1 MLQKILLGVGVL
13 FFVSCG
19 GEEDIAVRTQFL
31 ACKEVKKITICVYP
45 DNPKKAKTIEI
56 SRSDWKHHQK
66 RGAHLGECTC
76 EELGNCPPPPVCG
89 DNKCDPHE
97 TCESCECDCGECP
110 PPPPFCGDGECDD
123 DETCESCEHDCGKCP
138 PPPPF
143 CGDGNCDS
151 HESCKTCKKD
161 CGKCPPPP
169 PFCGDHECGINE
181 TCESCEKDCGECPPP
196 PHVCGDGKCDIDES
210 CLTCEEDC
218 GECPYPPCPD
228 AGVVDSGLPG
238 DDLGVVDDAGVP
250 DANQQDQGV
259 TPQEDSGTPNGADA
273 GPTPPVNPND
283 SLAFAGGC
291 SAAGSGASAFSPVFF
306 LAMLLMLCVALYSQW
321 SVKMRSVILLL
332 LALLAVASF
341 LSTAQSQTLPNIQ
354 TQRLS
359 PAWGSSDFIGTQDG
373 KVSLSSVKLFYQYE
387 KDPLVVNRLP
397 GNQLVD
403 RIIERRHTLHVMGAF
418 SWKMFQFGVGLPVV
432 LHQEQ
437 WGNNRFQNGIGD
449 IRLGVKVRLLRH
461 NSFRLSMALDGS
473 LPTATAEMVGERNGS
488 FSPKV
493 IVSGR
498 LWKIDLAANAGFRL
512 RSDESF
518 TQPGFQ
524 NLSSGQLFVGSV
536 AGRLPIVQRKQFGLS
551 FVSDLMVAT
560 TMEKARNISLEDVPV
575 EWLNGLN
582 ARLNSLNFML
592 GAGAS
597 LTRGLGSP
605 QPRLF
610 ASLSYSFGK
619 CKKCAKPKVVVKEKE
634 KVIVRKEVVVVN
646 RLLMIP
652 PVYFDT
658 DKSELRDSS
667 KRILDRVVEMLKD
680 YPQIHKVRIEGY
692 TDHRASAKYNQKLSK
707 RRVDAVVDY
716 LKGKGVKLEKVERR
730 HFGENHQID
739 SGKTTK
745 GMQKNR
751 RVEFFI
757 SGRRK

>member
-31 ACKEVKKITICVYP
+31 ACKEDKKITICHYP
-45 DNPKKAKTIEI
+45 PGNPENVQTITV
-56 SRSDWKHHQK
+56 SRSSWKAHREH
-66 RGAHLGECTC
+66 GDHLGECSC
-76 EELGNCPPPPVCG
+76 EELKN
-89 DNKCDPHE
+89 
-97 TCESCECDCGECP
+97 
-110 PPPPFCGDGECDD
+110 
-123 DETCESCEHDCGKCP
+123 CP

-161 CGKCPPPP
+161 CGKCSPPP
-169 PFCGDHECGINE
+169 PFCGDHECGIDE
-181 TCESCEKDCGECPPP
+181 TCGSCEKDCGECPPP
-196 PHVCGDGKCDIDES
+196 PDVCGDGKCDIDES

-238 DDLGVVDDAGVP
+238 DDLGVAEDSGLP
-250 DANQQDQGV
+250 DAQQQDQGT
-259 TPQEDSGTPNGADA
+259 TPPEDSGTPSGADA
-273 GPTPPVNPND
+273 GPTPPVSPND
-283 SLAFAGGC
+283 GLVFAGGC
-291 SAAGSGASAFSPVFF
+291 SAAAGSGASVVNPVFF
-306 LAMLLMLCVALYSQW
+306 LTMLLMLCVALYSQW
-321 SVKMRSVILLL
+321 SVRLRSVVLLL
-332 LALLAVASF
+332 LALLAVVSSP
-341 LSTAQSQTLPNIQ
+341 LTAQSQTLPNIQ
-354 TQRLS
+354 AQRLS

-387 KDPLVVNRLP
+387 KDPLVINRLP

-403 RIIERRHTLHVMGAF
+403 RIIERRHTLHIMGAF
-418 SWKMFQFGVGLPVV
+418 SWRMLQFGVDLPVV

-437 WGNNRFQNGIGD
+437 WVNNRFQNGIGD
-449 IRLGVKVRLLRH
+449 IRLGVKVRLLKH
-461 NSFRLSMALDGS
+461 NSFRLSMALDGT

-498 LWKIDLAANAGFRL
+498 LWKIDLAANAGFRF

-518 TQPGFQ
+518 AQPGFQ
-524 NLSSGQLFVGSV
+524 SLSAGQLFVGSV
-536 AGRLPIVQRKQFGLS
+536 AGRLPIVQEKQFGLS
-551 FVSDLMVAT
+551 LVSDLMVAT

-582 ARLNSLNFML
+582 ARLNNLNFML

-597 LTRGLGSP
+597 ITRGLGSP

-610 ASLSYSFGK
+610 ASLSYSFGG
-619 CKKCAKPKVVVKEKE
+619 CKKCQKPRVVVKEKE

-658 DKSELRDSS
+658 DKSSLKDSS
-667 KRILDRVVEMLKD
+667 RRILDRVVEMLKD

-692 TDHRASAKYNQKLSK
+692 TDHRASARYNQRLSK

-716 LKGKGVKLEKVERR
+716 LKAKGVKLERVERR

-739 SGKTTK
+739 SSKTNK